1 MDSKIQGRG
10 WKVFSKTERYSKS
23 WKPFVLQ
30 NILDTSCV
38 QRLPWCRLWGGS
50 PPGNLE
56 PGEGWETDR
65 LNSQGEFELRNWLA
79 QLPKQERFPWQCQII
94 YPQVLAHKAKFSNK
108 SEDSAAKKVCPQLI
122 RLTASKSTNT
132 SAPVPGQRFIP
143 DQHSDNFLHVFFQDS
158 SFCHNPFH
166 LFVLIPSSLSDV
178 QRHLRVWRGKGY
190 VINFTFRILNSY
202 SCEGRPFCSPRLLN
216 CFCKGNLI
224 WDR

>member
-79 QLPKQERFPWQCQII
+79 QLPKQGKVSMAVPNHISSGFGSQG
-94 YPQVLAHKAKFSNK
+94 KFSNK

-143 DQHSDNFLHVFFQDS
+143 DQHS
-158 SFCHNPFH
+158 
-166 LFVLIPSSLSDV
+166 
-178 QRHLRVWRGKGY
+178 G
-190 VINFTFRILNSY
+190 
-202 SCEGRPFCSPRLLN
+202 
-216 CFCKGNLI
+216 
-224 WDR
+224 

>member
-10 WKVFSKTERYSKS
+10 WKVCSKTERYSKS
-23 WKPFVLQ
+23 WKPFVLK

-38 QRLPWCRLWGGS
+38 QRLPWSWLWGGS

-56 PGEGWETDR
+56 PGEGWKTGR
-65 LNSQGEFELRNWLA
+65 LNPQGEFELRNWLA
-79 QLPKQERFPWQCQII
+79 QLPKQRGFRGRAKSHILRFGSQG
-94 YPQVLAHKAKFSNK
+94 KFSNK

-122 RLTASKSTNT
+122 SLTAGKSANT
-132 SAPVPGQRFIP
+132 SAPVPGPRFTP
-143 DQHSDNFLHVFFQDS
+143 DQLWIISYMSFFKTSLILSESFPFNLFLF
-158 SFCHNPFH
+158 PFPYPKTSEG
-166 LFVLIPSSLSDV
+166 LK
-178 QRHLRVWRGKGY
+178 GKGY
-190 VINFTFRILNSY
+190 VINFTFRILELY